1 LGFSVSYRSTK
12 PIEPSKAARIRA
24 AIDKA
29 VHGRTWLTS
38 EPAWVTQQDDGHLIG
53 ASKPNFQPHP
63 DDVAAAKIE
72 DGPDGTIA
80 DVVQILC
87 DVSQAEGIDWELRHD
102 HSDGPIGFIR
112 NGIADAH
119 VLIEIESIA
128 DVCQVLGDLEDGA
141 EAGAE
146 DGLDAGEANPP
157 QPEDDDDGPRILKF
171 TPRKQ

>member
-1 LGFSVSYRSTK
+1 M
-12 PIEPSKAARIRA
+12 
-24 AIDKA
+24 
-29 VHGRTWLTS
+29 
-38 EPAWVTQQDDGHLIG
+38 TQQDDGHLFG

-72 DGPDGTIA
+72 NRPDGTIA

-87 DVSQAEGIDWELRHD
+87 DVSQAEGVDWELSHD
-102 HSDGPIGFIR
+102 HSGGPIGFIR

-128 DVCQVLGDLEDGA
+128 DVCQVLDDLE
-141 EAGAE
+141 AGPQ
-146 DGLDAGEANPP
+146 DSLDAGDANPR
-157 QPEDDDDGPRILKF
+157 PEDDDDGPRILKF